1 MKIATLEAG
10 LKHAVWTN
18 ASGWITSIE
27 KARNK
32 LQALCDQVYPVIN
45 ELLDE
50 FGRMDEIDVVVK
62 RRD

>member
-1 MKIATLEAG
+1 M
-10 LKHAVWTN
+10 KHAVRTN
-18 ASGWITSIE
+18 ANDWIVSIE
-27 KARNK
+27 KTRNK
-32 LQALCDQVYPVIN
+32 PQALCDQVYPVID